1 MKLSGYELMY
11 HDTPNF
17 ILEEEFRIQF
27 WFYSLALQHYGYQ
40 PEFAMH
46 SWLQCGESTFENLK
60 SNLLSRSTDL
70 IVSWRPI
77 AIGVHLSMHL
87 MWKD

>member
-1 MKLSGYELMY
+1 
-11 HDTPNF
+11 
-17 ILEEEFRIQF
+17 
-27 WFYSLALQHYGYQ
+27 
-40 PEFAMH
+40 MH

-77 AIGVHLSMHL
+77 AIGVHLSTHL
-87 MWKD
+87 M